1 MRPCPRSKCRSR
13 RARALAAVAAVG
25 AALATL
31 AARPGTASAQACCSG
46 GSIVTPT
53 RLAPYEDWGVGVQER
68 ARSNLGS
75 FGADG
80 RYVAAGGGDAEQV
93 MEQDLAVSYRIRDAQ
108 VGLLLPTVVTHRR
121 ETGIDEWGG
130 GVGDLSLTARWDAL
144 LAADAGP
151 WPGVSVLAGAT
162 LPTGTPADQAT
173 NRLSTDAT
181 GAGTYDVTLG
191 IGLEKVTRHTYFGL
205 SGWATH
211 RFDRSLPDGAG
222 GHATESFAL
231 RWTALAVGGY
241 VFTSRAALALYA
253 SLLDESAAT
262 IGGVESPASSLRLT
276 TVGAAGV
283 LPFRDVWRAQVALFS
298 DVMLPAFGRNEPAG
312 IGLTASLVRVWM

>member
-1 MRPCPRSKCRSR
+1 
-13 RARALAAVAAVG
+13 VAAG
-25 AALATL
+25 AALAVL
-31 AARPGTASAQACCSG
+31 AARPQAASAQACCSG

-53 RLAPYEDWGVGVQER
+53 RLAVYEDWAVGLQTR

-75 FGADG
+75 FAADG
-80 RYVAAGGGDAEQV
+80 RYVAASGVEQV
-93 MEQDLAVSYRIRDAQ
+93 MEEDLAASYRIRDAQ
-108 VGLLLPTVVTHRR
+108 VGLLLPTLVTHRN

-130 GVGDLSLTARWDAL
+130 GLGDLSLTARWDVL
-144 LAADAGP
+144 LAADAGR
-151 WPGVSVLAGAT
+151 WPGVAILAGAT
-162 LPTGTPADQAT
+162 LPTGTPPDRAT
-173 NRLSTDAT
+173 HPLSTDAT

-191 IGLEKVTRHTYFGL
+191 VGLEKVTRHGYVGL

-222 GHATESFAL
+222 GRMTESFSL

-241 VFTSRAALALYA
+241 VFDSRAALALYA

-262 IGGVESPASSLRLT
+262 IGGVVSPDSSLRLT

-283 LPFRDVWRAQVALFS
+283 LPFRDVWRAQASLFS
-298 DVMLPAFGRNEPAG
+298 DVMLSAFGRNEPAG
-312 IGLTASLVRVWM
+312 VGFTASLVRVWM